1 MGTGGIHGAD
11 GRPVLLPDAPERPE
25 QLLELRPGPRLVDD
39 QAVLRQRA
47 ILERAVRLRL
57 KEAVFAANLRRALAT
72 LGAALPQV
80 LIVGGP
86 AGDDELLGVVL
97 RVLPGEVPVGRAS
110 VGGTLTGGAVGHRYA
125 AAVGLAM
132 AEAGG

>member
-1 MGTGGIHGAD
+1 MLAVR
-11 GRPVLLPDAPERPE
+11 RPAGLLPFDRTHSPAEW
-25 QLLELRPGPRLVDD
+25 
-39 QAVLRQRA
+39 RA
-47 ILERAVRLRL
+47 IRLRL

-97 RVLPGEVPVGRAS
+97 RALPGEVPVGRAS
-110 VGGTLTGGAVGHRYA
+110 VGGTLTGGSVGHRYA

-132 AEAGG
+132 AERVG